1 MIHWKH
7 RRSAFSS
14 NQWGIFEEKYLLLK
28 SSVYTGNILSC
39 VKPCAGVK
47 WFRTSKRCV
56 YVYERWLGLTNV
68 ARCVCQFYCD
78 GGRAPFVLYSVAH
91 VTHQEDA
98 FFQVDTV
105 CVYTCMPSYY
115 YFKYVVTKHSDSRLL
130 HQDSRSLFT
139 INS

>member
-68 ARCVCQFYCD
+68 ARCVCQFYCE
-78 GGRAPFVLYSVAH
+78 GARHLYFTVSPMSRIRKMLSFKLILPVCACAYQIITISSVW
-91 VTHQEDA
+91 
-98 FFQVDTV
+98 
-105 CVYTCMPSYY
+105 S
-115 YFKYVVTKHSDSRLL
+115 
-130 HQDSRSLFT
+130 
-139 INS
+139 